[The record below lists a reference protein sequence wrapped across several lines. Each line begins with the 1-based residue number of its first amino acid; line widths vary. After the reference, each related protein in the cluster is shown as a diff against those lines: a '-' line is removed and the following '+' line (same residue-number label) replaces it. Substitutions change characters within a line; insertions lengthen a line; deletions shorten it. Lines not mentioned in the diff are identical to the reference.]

1 MWREQEEGDDTNDGW
16 EAVRLGDALNQDN
29 RIEDNR
35 ILGHSRGGG
44 DPARGVSINPGE
56 CR

>member
-16 EAVRLGDALNQDN
+16 EAVRLGDALSQDN

-35 ILGHSRGGG
+35 ILASFGRRAFRIGKLH
-44 DPARGVSINPGE
+44 AN
-56 CR
+56 